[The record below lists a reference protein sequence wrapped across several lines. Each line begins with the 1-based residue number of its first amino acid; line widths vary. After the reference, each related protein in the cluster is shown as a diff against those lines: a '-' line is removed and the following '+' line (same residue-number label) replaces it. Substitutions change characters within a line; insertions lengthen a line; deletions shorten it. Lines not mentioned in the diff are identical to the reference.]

1 MRFRNKFGM
10 TRSCGGV
17 AGVSPAER
25 VAENAA
31 GGWSEGETSPS
42 LLNHNILNLFAYN
55 ANALS
60 LK

>member
-1 MRFRNKFGM
+1 MIYTGALRAAFE
-10 TRSCGGV
+10 
-17 AGVSPAER
+17 PAEG

-31 GGWSEGETSPS
+31 GGWSVGETSPS
-42 LLNHNILNLFAYN
+42 LLNNYILNLFAYN